1 MIIAIFILTLLNTV
15 GLSFIL
21 INKFN
26 ETFIIVKKEVYAEL
40 QNYWLDNHD
49 EHGEEIPKELAG
61 GVGVETGFFREELYE
76 EEEEEPEDE

>member
-26 ETFIIVKKEVYAEL
+26 ETFMIDKKQVYTISQE
-40 QNYWLDNHD
+40 YWLEHHD
-49 EHGEEIPKELAG
+49 DEGNELGQELAG
-61 GVGVETGFFREELYE
+61 GVGVETGFFREELYDDEGE
-76 EEEEEPEDE
+76 EEDE